1 MFEWLEQEIA
11 AVKTPGFH
19 RVDGPADEEMRALIL
34 AASETIPA
42 DYKEFV
48 LKFGGAKLYRNADGL
63 SYGVSV
69 FGSPR
74 QLKADGEVQRFGLGK
89 HAGTF
94 VYVEATPGPDAAATF
109 HGGAEGHAV
118 ESFGEWLERACAFQR
133 TQYPAEEWQRILKG
147 E

>member
-19 RVDGPADEEMRALIL
+19 RVDGPADGEMRELIS
-34 AASETIPA
+34 AASDTIPA

-48 LKFGGAKLYRNADGL
+48 LKFGGAKLYRSADEL

-74 QLKADGEVQRFGLGK
+74 QLKADGEVRRFGLGK

-94 VYVEATPGPDAAATF
+94 VYVEATPDPGAVAAF

-118 ESFGEWLERACAFQR
+118 DSFAEWLRRACDFQR
-133 TQYPAEEWQRILKG
+133 EQYSAEEWQGVLRG